1 VIERV
6 EHTGELE
13 LRLSAPTLEALLAA
27 ALRAVAD
34 ETEEGEDAPATG
46 GLERRQVAL
55 DASGPD
61 TLLADLLNEAIFL
74 METEGFLPAGLEA
87 RELEGGR
94 LRGDLVGRRAEA
106 VRPLVKAATYHR
118 LAVWRDG
125 GVWRG
130 TVVLDV

>member
-13 LRLSAPTLEALLAA
+13 LRLSAPTLAELFAE

-34 ETEEGEDAPATG
+34 EVEEEPAPAG
-46 GLERRQVAL
+46 DERRQIAL

-61 TLLADLLNEAIFL
+61 TLLADVLNEAIFL
-74 METEGFLPAGLEA
+74 METQGFLPAGLEA

-94 LRGDLVGRRAEA
+94 LRGELVGRSAEA

-118 LAVWRDG
+118 LRVWQDEG
-125 GVWRG
+125 CWRG

>member
-13 LRLSAPTLEALLAA
+13 LRLAAPTLAGLLAE

-34 ETEEGEDAPATG
+34 EIEEETPAAG
-46 GLERRQVAL
+46 DERRPVAI
-55 DASGPD
+55 DSSGAD

-74 METEGFLPAGLEA
+74 METQGFLAAGLDA
-87 RELEGGR
+87 RELSGGR
-94 LRGDLVGRRAEA
+94 LRGDLLGRSAEA

-118 LAVWRDG
+118 LRVWRDEDA
-125 GVWRG
+125 WRG

>member
-13 LRLSAPTLEALLAA
+13 LRLGAPTLAGLLGE

-34 ETEEGEDAPATG
+34 EVEEEGAPAG
-46 GLERRQVAL
+46 GDERRPVAI
-55 DASGPD
+55 DSSGAD

-74 METEGFLPAGLEA
+74 METEGFMPAGLDA
-87 RELEGGR
+87 RELSGGR
-94 LRGDLVGRRAEA
+94 LRGDLLGRSAEA

-118 LAVWRDG
+118 LRVWRDEEG
-125 GVWRG
+125 WRG